1 MAGKKYVLA
10 IDQSTQGTKGILFDA
25 EGQLICRRDIAHEQI
40 VNEKGWVSHD
50 LDEIY
55 RNTLQVV
62 QDVVTEAGI
71 AKEEIACLG
80 ISNQRETSAA
90 WDRKTKEPL
99 AKAIVWQCSR
109 AEDICKRI
117 ENNVILDTKQEQKA
131 SGGVGEAIRQKTGH
145 AVISLFSG
153 GKICMAAGK

>member
-1 MAGKKYVLA
+1 MAEKKYVLA

-80 ISNQRETSAA
+80 ISNQRETSLA
-90 WDRKTKEPL
+90 WNRITGKPDGC
-99 AKAIVWQCSR
+99 AVVWLCAR
-109 AEDICKRI
+109 AVDVCAR
-117 ENNVILDTKQEQKA
+117 V
-131 SGGVGEAIRQKTGH
+131 
-145 AVISLFSG
+145 
-153 GKICMAAGK
+153 

>member
-1 MAGKKYVLA
+1 MAEKKYVLA
-10 IDQSTQGTKGILFDA
+10 IDQSTHGTKGILFDA
-25 EGQLICRRDIAHEQI
+25 EGRLICRRDIAHEQI

-99 AKAIVWQCSR
+99 AETVRSQSGHRIWPFVCSSDMESDQSSHGRLTIVYS
-109 AEDICKRI
+109 
-117 ENNVILDTKQEQKA
+117 
-131 SGGVGEAIRQKTGH
+131 
-145 AVISLFSG
+145 
-153 GKICMAAGK
+153 

>member
-62 QDVVTEAGI
+62 QDVVTEAGR
-71 AKEEIACLG
+71 
-80 ISNQRETSAA
+80 RE
-90 WDRKTKEPL
+90 
-99 AKAIVWQCSR
+99 Q
-109 AEDICKRI
+109 
-117 ENNVILDTKQEQKA
+117 
-131 SGGVGEAIRQKTGH
+131 
-145 AVISLFSG
+145 SLFRWSG
-153 GKICMAAGK
+153 SPLLPLLCRR

>member
-1 MAGKKYVLA
+1 M
-10 IDQSTQGTKGILFDA
+10 
-25 EGQLICRRDIAHEQI
+25 ICRRDIAHEQI

-55 RNTLQVV
+55 RNMLQVV

-117 ENNVILDTKQEQKA
+117 ENNVILDTKQEITA
-131 SGGVGEAIRQKTGH
+131 CRSFVEWLRRHHRMPSAP
-145 AVISLFSG
+145 AWYPE
-153 GKICMAAGK
+153 

>member
-62 QDVVTEAGI
+62 QDVVTEAMAFAANPTDETYLIPAFSG
-71 AKEEIACLG
+71 LG
-80 ISNQRETSAA
+80 APY
-90 WDRKTKEPL
+90 WKVD
-99 AKAIVWQCSR
+99 AKAMLYGMSRTTGKNEIVCAALESI
-109 AEDICKRI
+109 AY
-117 ENNVILDTKQEQKA
+117 A
-131 SGGVGEAIRQKTGH
+131 SVKFY
-145 AVISLFSG
+145 SD
-153 GKICMAAGK
+153 